1 MRQLN
6 VFFNT
11 FLVGVLKEENDLWQ
25 FQYTENWCNHPE
37 AFDLSPALERT
48 RDLIRDGASD
58 RPVQWYFDNLL
69 PEERLRDIV
78 AKEANI
84 PWEDSFGLLAHYG
97 AESAGALILLPPD
110 VDNDLPTG
118 RKLLT
123 YEALS
128 QRIRSLPQ
136 ASLQRDSPKRMSLA
150 GAQHKMLV
158 IVEGETIFEP
168 EAGTPSTHILKP
180 DHPDQD
186 RYPASVM
193 NEYFTMR
200 LARAM
205 GLDVPPVKLLCVP
218 EPVYIVE
225 RFDRR
230 MGAQESIER
239 VHVIDTCQLL
249 NRARTFKYSGA
260 NIESL
265 KLSISQCRSRIAA
278 RMDVFRWLVFNVLTG
293 NSDNHLKNLS
303 YIVDQEGI
311 RLAPGYDLLATTVY
325 DTPSIADNRAQWP
338 NTELALHVSSIHRT
352 FAQVTREDVLNA
364 GETIGLA
371 RKTVER
377 ELGRQ
382 LNDVLPNADR
392 LLGEIEAEY
401 SHLASHSPD
410 PEMTRR
416 HWAIQEKVL
425 RSIRY
430 IIIKDMHERLS

>member
-11 FLVGVLKEENDLWQ
+11 FLVGILKEENDLWQ
-25 FQYTENWCNHPE
+25 FQYAEAWCDYPD
-37 AFDLSPALERT
+37 AFDLSPALQRT
-48 RDLIRDGASD
+48 QGLIRDGASD

-78 AKEANI
+78 AREANI
-84 PWEDSFGLLAHYG
+84 PWEDSFGLLSHYG
-97 AESAGALILLPPD
+97 AESAGALVLLPPD
-110 VDNDLPTG
+110 VDNALPTG
-118 RKLLT
+118 KNRLT

-158 IVEGETIFEP
+158 LVEGEAIYEP

-186 RYPASVM
+186 GYPASVL

-200 LARAM
+200 LAGEL

-225 RFDRR
+225 RFDRQR
-230 MGAQESIER
+230 GAQESIER

-265 KLSISQCRSRIAA
+265 QRSISRCRSKVAA
-278 RMDVFRWLVFNVLTG
+278 RRNVFRWLIFNVLTG

-311 RLAPGYDLLATTVY
+311 RLAPGYDLLATSVY
-325 DTPSIADNRAQWP
+325 DTLSIADDRARWP
-338 NTELALHVSSIHRT
+338 NTELALQISTAHRT
-352 FAQVTREDVLNA
+352 FAQLTREDVLDA

-377 ELGRQ
+377 ELDRQ
-382 LNDVLPNADR
+382 LDAVLPSADR
-392 LLGEIEAEY
+392 LLEEIEAEY
-401 SHLASHSPD
+401 SHLATQSPD
-410 PEMTRR
+410 PEMARR
-416 HWAIQEKVL
+416 HWGIQEKVL
-425 RSIRY
+425 RSIRH
-430 IIIKDMHERLS
+430 IIIKDMHGRLS

>member
-1 MRQLN
+1 M
-6 VFFNT
+6 
-11 FLVGVLKEENDLWQ
+11 
-25 FQYTENWCNHPE
+25 
-37 AFDLSPALERT
+37 
-48 RDLIRDGASD
+48 
-58 RPVQWYFDNLL
+58 
-69 PEERLRDIV
+69 
-78 AKEANI
+78 
-84 PWEDSFGLLAHYG
+84 
-97 AESAGALILLPPD
+97 
-110 VDNDLPTG
+110 
-118 RKLLT
+118 
-123 YEALS
+123 
-128 QRIRSLPQ
+128 
-136 ASLQRDSPKRMSLA
+136 
-150 GAQHKMLV
+150 
-158 IVEGETIFEP
+158 
-168 EAGTPSTHILKP
+168 
-180 DHPDQD
+180 
-186 RYPASVM
+186 
-193 NEYFTMR
+193 
-200 LARAM
+200 
-205 GLDVPPVKLLCVP
+205 PPVKLLCVP
-218 EPVYIVE
+218 ELVYIVE

-303 YIVDQEGI
+303 YIVDQEGV

-364 GETIGLA
+364 GEMIGLA

-377 ELGRQ
+377 ELDRQ

-401 SHLASHSPD
+401 SHLASHTPD

-416 HWAIQEKVL
+416 HWGIQEKVM